1 MKKFNYVLNPF
12 HIKKIVKYFLVRFD
26 KQLKAFLVLIIQEW
40 EVSDYNLHL
49 VRKLI
54 SRNYFANV
62 ENIENKEL

>member
-1 MKKFNYVLNPF
+1 M
-12 HIKKIVKYFLVRFD
+12 KIVKYFLVRFD